1 MSYYASKTKGRAIVA
16 PQSKGP
22 FLVKQTVVD
31 QISKGKNLSGKTY
44 KGVVSGMPNN
54 MDGRELI
61 KFWIDKASTA
71 KKGVDIQNGYN
82 YPQLISKF
90 IMGAVFY
97 NQAVDNYL
105 DEKLSATKKPN
116 NKPYKKGAAY
126 TGKEHSWDEAFG
138 YFGVP
143 AHGLKLSPGD
153 LYNIAKRKKKGVVS
167 ADYNQDGKIDLYK
180 EMVFAPAYYAASY
193 DRSKKTS
200 YIKNITRAFLEG
212 RKVIVAANG
221 AVLTDTQRSRLR
233 GYAKVIGSNWQKTLA
248 ESVFKYAGSVYK
260 DLTKIKAVMEAK
272 GNTGK
277 LLKKYIKHWGELK
290 GFSLSLQTGKE
301 NLGETAVRLNR
312 LIGYGP
318 VLLNSSQVVD
328 IDSKGN
334 YVKDQSSGIN
344 EYMVHMLKIQKL
356 MVDKFGVKARKND
369 QLSSMAEMI
378 KKLGSGS
385 ASEND

>member
-1 MSYYASKTKGRAIVA
+1 MMTYYASKTKGRAIVA
-16 PQSKGP
+16 PKSKGP

-44 KGVVSGMPNN
+44 RGMVSGMPNN
-54 MDGRELI
+54 MDGQELI
-61 KFWIDKASTA
+61 KFWIDRASTA

-143 AHGLKLSPGD
+143 AHGLKLSAGD

-167 ADYNQDGKIDLYK
+167 ADYNQDGIIDLYK

-221 AVLTDTQRSRLR
+221 AVLTDTQRSQLR

-328 IDSKGN
+328 IDS
-334 YVKDQSSGIN
+334 
-344 EYMVHMLKIQKL
+344 
-356 MVDKFGVKARKND
+356 
-369 QLSSMAEMI
+369 
-378 KKLGSGS
+378 
-385 ASEND
+385 